1 MSASEVHEASVRALD
16 DAPRTVSLDTI
27 AITTDRSNRRR
38 ARGRRRRGRPGATA
52 WSIPVYAVL
61 AGYAIVIAYPLFWM
75 VVSSF
80 KASTE
85 IYADPWGLPTTWLVG
100 NYAQAWERGISEY
113 FVNSLIVTVVS
124 TFATVLVA
132 ALCAYGMVRLRNR
145 LADVILIVMMGGLVV
160 APQVSLI
167 PLYRLLDAMG
177 LLNTYWAMILPYVAF
192 RLPMAVILIRSV
204 FLAVPQELVDAAT
217 IDGCRSPQ
225 VLRHVYFPLSR
236 SVLVTAAV
244 LTAYFAWNEF
254 LFAIVYVDS
263 DAIRTIPAG
272 LMAFRD
278 ALSTDW
284 GVLLAGLVIAALPIV
299 VVFLFLQRYFVAGVA
314 AGSVK
319 G

>member
-1 MSASEVHEASVRALD
+1 MSASDVHEASVRSLN
-16 DAPRTVSLDTI
+16 DAPRPVSLDTV
-27 AITTDRSNRRR
+27 AMTTAPSARRR
-38 ARGRRRRGRPGATA
+38 MRGTRRRVRGRTTA
-52 WSIPVYAVL
+52 WSLPVYVVL
-61 AGYAIVIAYPLFWM
+61 GGYAIVIAYPLFWM

-80 KASTE
+80 KASTD

-100 NYAQAWERGISEY
+100 NYAQAWERGISDY
-113 FVNSLIVTVVS
+113 FLNSLIVTVTS
-124 TFATVLVA
+124 TAATVLVA
-132 ALCAYGMVRLRNR
+132 ALCAFGMVRLRNR
-145 LADVILIVMMGGLVV
+145 LADLIMIVMMGGLVV

-167 PLYRLLDAMG
+167 PLYRLLDAME
-177 LLNTYWAMILPYVAF
+177 LLNTHWAMILPYVAF

-225 VLRHVYFPLSR
+225 VLRHVYVPLSR

-284 GVLLAGLVIAALPIV
+284 GVLLAGLVIAALPII
-299 VVFLFLQRYFVAGVA
+299 VVFVLLQRYFVAGVA